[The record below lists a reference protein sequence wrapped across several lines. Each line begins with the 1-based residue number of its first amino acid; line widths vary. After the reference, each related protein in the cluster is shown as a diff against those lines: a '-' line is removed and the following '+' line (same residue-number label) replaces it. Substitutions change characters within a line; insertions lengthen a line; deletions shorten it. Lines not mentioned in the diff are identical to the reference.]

1 MSRAAVP
8 LLTLGLVLA
17 ACSASTT
24 GGTPQASA
32 QAPTP
37 AASAAAPSTAAGAAT
52 INLEDSKLGKVLADG
67 SGKTLYVFTVDA
79 DGKSNCSGDCGK
91 NWPALTSAAAPTLGT
106 GLDAEDFKTI
116 ADTNQVTFYG
126 HPLYYFAGDKAAGD
140 TNGQGVGGKWFTV
153 GADGNMM
160 GATASPA
167 ASAAASPAAG
177 GSTVALADTSLGSVL
192 VGANGMTL
200 YAFTADSAGTSTC
213 TGNCASNW
221 PALTSATAP
230 TVGTGLD
237 ASSFKTISGTN
248 QVTVNGQPLYYFAG
262 DKAAG
267 DTNGQGVAGKW
278 YVVGADGKMM
288 Q

>member
-1 MSRAAVP
+1 
-8 LLTLGLVLA
+8 
-17 ACSASTT
+17 
-24 GGTPQASA
+24 
-32 QAPTP
+32 
-37 AASAAAPSTAAGAAT
+37 
-52 INLEDSKLGKVLADG
+52 
-67 SGKTLYVFTVDA
+67 
-79 DGKSNCSGDCGK
+79 
-91 NWPALTSAAAPTLGT
+91 
-106 GLDAEDFKTI
+106 
-116 ADTNQVTFYG
+116 
-126 HPLYYFAGDKAAGD
+126 
-140 TNGQGVGGKWFTV
+140 
-153 GADGNMM
+153 MM

-200 YAFTADSAGTSTC
+200 YAFTADTANTSNC

-267 DTNGQGVAGKW
+267 DTNGQGVASKW